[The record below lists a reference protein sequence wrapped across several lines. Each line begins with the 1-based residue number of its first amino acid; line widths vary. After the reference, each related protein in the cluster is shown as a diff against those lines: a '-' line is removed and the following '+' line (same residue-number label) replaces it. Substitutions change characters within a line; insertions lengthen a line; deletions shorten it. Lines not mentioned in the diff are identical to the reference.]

1 MSQTCGS
8 RFSSPQR
15 PADKKPRGSR
25 PRAWSTP
32 PENELIVGHY
42 SGVPFRTW
50 ISSETSNIYL
60 FFYDFITVYQRIE
73 SCQDVWLQTIHFWL
87 YTLGKTILIYG
98 KKWRIAFIIKCL
110 IKKMFEI
117 GVLVLRT
124 ISKLTFDSIPC
135 SIIIQ
140 FDRKSIYYTFSFQ
153 YISCSINLPKT
164 FTLIIIPQTKII

>member
-1 MSQTCGS
+1 
-8 RFSSPQR
+8 
-15 PADKKPRGSR
+15 
-25 PRAWSTP
+25 
-32 PENELIVGHY
+32 
-42 SGVPFRTW
+42 
-50 ISSETSNIYL
+50 
-60 FFYDFITVYQRIE
+60 
-73 SCQDVWLQTIHFWL
+73 
-87 YTLGKTILIYG
+87 
-98 KKWRIAFIIKCL
+98 
-110 IKKMFEI
+110 MFEI